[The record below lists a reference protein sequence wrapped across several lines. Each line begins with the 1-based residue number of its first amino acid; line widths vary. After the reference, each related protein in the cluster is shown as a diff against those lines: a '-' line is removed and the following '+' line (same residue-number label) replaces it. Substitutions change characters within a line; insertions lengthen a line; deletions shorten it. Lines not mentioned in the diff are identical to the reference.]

1 MNVEVIKNGERHLFQ
16 AEPGSNLMGVLLETE
31 MMPGTECAGRGVCGK
46 CRVRVR
52 SGETTPLASNGHQAR
67 QDAGWI
73 LACQNLIKGDLVIE
87 VPSSTDAVGRK
98 VRLHQMRQT
107 YPVADAP
114 VQKRFLA
121 LPKPSLTDQRPDM
134 ERVLEEA
141 GDCGGVSLL
150 LLRHLPKTLRD
161 SDFNVTA
168 VLAENRL
175 IDVEPGDTREEGYGF
190 VFDIGTTTIAGYLIK
205 LHSGDVL
212 GVDGKAN
219 PQRALGADVLSRVAS
234 IAERFDNLETL
245 RSLTLA
251 AITQS
256 IRSLLEQRRITASSV
271 YSVVIVGNTTMT
283 HLFLGLDPRNLA
295 LSPFI
300 PCCRRRTVLT
310 GAELELPMHPEGE
323 VSVLPNSAGYLG
335 SDILSVVLST
345 EMHAQEGY
353 SLAVDIGTNAEIVLS
368 GKGRILACAAAAG
381 PAFEGAH
388 IHNGMRA
395 GDGAIEG
402 VRIEGGGIIL
412 KTIGDTPP
420 QGICGSG
427 LIDAAVALLRGGL
440 LDQRGRLA
448 EEEKDAP
455 ASSLKSRIRVRG
467 GMREFVLLFVG
478 EQGSGQDIVIT
489 QKDIRELQLAKG
501 AVAAGI
507 RVLTEEMG
515 INAAHIDRVF
525 LAGAFG
531 NYINKEHAVALG
543 MFPDITAG
551 VISSVGNAAGEGARR
566 CLLSIAQRKT
576 IDRLSTS
583 VQPIELSAHPAFNT
597 NFLRELNFPPV
608 GIRQPERT

>member
-1 MNVEVIKNGERHLFQ
+1 
-16 AEPGSNLMGVLLETE
+16 
-31 MMPGTECAGRGVCGK
+31 
-46 CRVRVR
+46 
-52 SGETTPLASNGHQAR
+52 
-67 QDAGWI
+67 
-73 LACQNLIKGDLVIE
+73 
-87 VPSSTDAVGRK
+87 
-98 VRLHQMRQT
+98 
-107 YPVADAP
+107 
-114 VQKRFLA
+114 
-121 LPKPSLTDQRPDM
+121 
-134 ERVLEEA
+134 
-141 GDCGGVSLL
+141 
-150 LLRHLPKTLRD
+150 
-161 SDFNVTA
+161 
-168 VLAENRL
+168 
-175 IDVEPGDTREEGYGF
+175 
-190 VFDIGTTTIAGYLIK
+190 
-205 LHSGDVL
+205 
-212 GVDGKAN
+212 
-219 PQRALGADVLSRVAS
+219 
-234 IAERFDNLETL
+234 
-245 RSLTLA
+245 
-251 AITQS
+251 
-256 IRSLLEQRRITASSV
+256 
-271 YSVVIVGNTTMT
+271 
-283 HLFLGLDPRNLA
+283 
-295 LSPFI
+295 
-300 PCCRRRTVLT
+300 
-310 GAELELPMHPEGE
+310 MHPEGE

-576 IDRLSTS
+576 IDRLSAS